1 MNPQPSD
8 PWREPGPDPGVLN
21 AAQRGELVA
30 LFSML
35 RAHRMELWR
44 VCLALTLDHR
54 RAERLFHETLVRAAK
69 NLRTVPP
76 GSPILHWLTR
86 LATHL
91 AVAWTRQEG
100 PRRPGEPTGDWP
112 GGGAESPLAGDP
124 RLLAALA
131 DLSVPDRLLLALA
144 VVERLGYGDVARVT
158 KIETLEVVRR
168 LTRLRAR
175 LAGEA
180 AA

>member
-112 GGGAESPLAGDP
+112 GGGAESSNPAPGTGYLPQPALGSPLSARFAG
-124 RLLAALA
+124 
-131 DLSVPDRLLLALA
+131 
-144 VVERLGYGDVARVT
+144 E
-158 KIETLEVVRR
+158 IETGP
-168 LTRLRAR
+168 
-175 LAGEA
+175 AGPLPSRQEL
-180 AA
+180 